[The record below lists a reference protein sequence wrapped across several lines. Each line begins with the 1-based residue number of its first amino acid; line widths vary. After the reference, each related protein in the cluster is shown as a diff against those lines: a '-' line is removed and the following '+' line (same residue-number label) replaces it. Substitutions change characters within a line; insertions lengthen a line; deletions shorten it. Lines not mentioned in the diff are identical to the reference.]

1 MHACGCWGETQTT
14 NWRRYVEML
23 EQQQQ
28 WLVNGLQELYR
39 RTRDGEGWPG
49 EPLKTEANGHPL
61 THDLLTRLG
70 ALDQSKGERF
80 EEDTEALQRD
90 LWRQSQMQAQETSDD
105 SSDVAYSPTAP
116 NSAHF
121 GGGLNRPHMPP
132 TPPSHS
138 PSTCPQNFTNIKT
151 EPSTMSPFSNSV
163 PATPTS
169 SHPGHN
175 DAFRTSMPP
184 SSHINPMAL
193 QESGPW
199 SVNGFSNGVEDM
211 LGPEYSLN
219 FDDPASATGQAI
231 FNRGVPPVNCLPPN
245 MLFDPN
251 DEFTQ
256 LFHQNPEIPS
266 I

>member
-1 MHACGCWGETQTT
+1 MRYKCPMPGSSTT
-14 NWRRYVEML
+14 NWCRYVEML

-28 WLVNGLQELYR
+28 WLVTGLQELYR

-116 NSAHF
+116 NSGHF
-121 GGGLNRPHMPP
+121 GGLNRPHMPP

-138 PSTCPQNFTNIKT
+138 PTTCSQNFPNIKT

-163 PATPTS
+163 PATPNS
-169 SHPGHN
+169 NPGS

-184 SSHINPMAL
+184 SGHINPMAL
-193 QESGPW
+193 ESGPW
-199 SVNGFSNGVEDM
+199 SVNGFAEDM
-211 LGPEYSLN
+211 LGPDYPLN
-219 FDDPASATGQAI
+219 FDDPTSGQGM

-251 DEFTQ
+251 DEFNQ